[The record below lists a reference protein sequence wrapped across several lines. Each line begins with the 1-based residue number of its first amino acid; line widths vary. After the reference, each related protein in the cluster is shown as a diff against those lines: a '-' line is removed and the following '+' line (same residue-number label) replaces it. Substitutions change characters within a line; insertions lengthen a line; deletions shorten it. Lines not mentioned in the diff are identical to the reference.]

1 MVRRRALVLLVLLGI
16 PALLIMA
23 VAALWGPDLLIPL
36 VESRAKA
43 VLGRPVTIAHLHVMP
58 GRFLQITA
66 DDVVI
71 GNPPDW
77 QGEPFARIPRLTLE
91 ADLWAYV
98 RHRQVIIR
106 QVALDRPLILATQ
119 TATGDANYRLHFAHR
134 VKIDAVHIDAGRARI
149 RLAKPQVDVEMDIS
163 TRADGQEAQLVVD
176 AKGTYG
182 AQSISGRMVGGALH
196 SLHEPAH
203 PWPIDLKLRHRDTTA
218 SVVGTLSGP
227 MAMKG
232 GALTVHLAGPDL
244 SSLSALTGLPIAN
257 RARFELSGQLDFADQ
272 RVQIRDLNGRLGN
285 SDLTGNID
293 VEYGNGRPDAHAEL
307 ASRRIDLADFGVG
320 AGPGGDAGNDASPP
334 RRAEVKGQAGDR
346 LLPTSPVSSPR
357 LHSADVHL
365 RYRGQSVQ
373 SGSILLDNL
382 DMVLD
387 IVNGQVTLH
396 PVSLDVGRGSIKAN
410 VVLTPHEEAAH
421 TKAAIELQ
429 RVDIAR
435 LLAASPRFKG
445 AGSVSGTGNFEATG
459 RSLAQMLGNANGG
472 MQLGMVGGDV
482 SALLVHLA
490 GLEFG
495 KALLSA
501 LGFPQRTPVECFIGD
516 MPLRHGVLTLKTV
529 VLDTKESIINGTGT
543 VDLNQEKLDLQLRT
557 EAKHF
562 SIGSLPA
569 PIHITGTLKH
579 PNVSAGSEMVARGGL
594 AAGLA
599 AAFPPL
605 ALLPTIQFGTG
616 EDHRCD
622 ALLARAKQ
630 QPGGQ
635 RLPPSHNQQPMR

>member
-1 MVRRRALVLLVLLGI
+1 MVRRRTLVLLVSLGI

-36 VESRAKA
+36 VESRANA
-43 VLGRPVTIAHLHVMP
+43 ALGRPVTVAHLHVKP

-71 GNPPDW
+71 GNPPNW

-91 ADLWAYV
+91 ADLWAYI

-119 TATGDANYRLHFAHR
+119 TATGDVNYRLHFAHR
-134 VKIDAVHIDAGRARI
+134 MKIDAIRIEAGRARI

-196 SLHEPAH
+196 SLREPAH

-307 ASRRIDLADFGVG
+307 ASRRIDLTDIGFGT
-320 AGPGGDAGNDASPP
+320 GPGRNGAPRPP
-334 RRAEVKGQAGDR
+334 GDR
-346 LLPTSPVSSPR
+346 LLPTAPVSSPV

-373 SGSILLDNL
+373 SGSILFDNL

-410 VVLTPHEEAAH
+410 MVLTPHEEAAH
-421 TKAAIELQ
+421 AKGDIELQ
-429 RVDIAR
+429 RVEIAR
-435 LLAASPRFKG
+435 LLAAIPGLKG
-445 AGSVSGTGNFEATG
+445 VGTVSGTGNFEATG

-472 MQLGMVGGDV
+472 MRLGMVGGDV
-482 SALLVHLA
+482 SALLVHLS

-529 VLDTKESIINGTGT
+529 VLDTEASIINGTGT

-635 RLPPSHNQQPMR
+635 RLPPPHNQEPMR